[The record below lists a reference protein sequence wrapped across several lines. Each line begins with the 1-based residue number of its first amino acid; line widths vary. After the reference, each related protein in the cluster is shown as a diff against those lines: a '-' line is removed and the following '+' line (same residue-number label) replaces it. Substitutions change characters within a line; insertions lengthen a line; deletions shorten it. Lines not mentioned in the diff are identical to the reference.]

1 MTLHWTQ
8 YLSGATAIYCWL
20 VAGVFLAFSDFIM
33 KSLAA
38 IPPDQAMRAMQSI
51 NILVFR
57 SIFMVGLFAVS
68 AASLMFIAMGF
79 FNGGG
84 GSGLLM
90 AAGVIYLISVMGVT
104 MAGNV
109 PLNNELAVLDP
120 SATDALQVW
129 QRYLNVW
136 VNWNHVRT
144 LGAAAAAL
152 LMTIATFR
160 LA

>member
-8 YLSGATAIYCWL
+8 YFSGAAAIYCWL

-33 KSLAA
+33 KSLGA

-68 AASLMFIAMGF
+68 AASLMFIAMGV
-79 FNGGG
+79 FNGGS
-84 GSGLLM
+84 GSGLLA
-90 AAGVIYLISVMGVT
+90 AAGVIYLVSVMGVT

-109 PLNNELAVLDP
+109 PLNNELAILDP
-120 SATDALQVW
+120 ASIDAAQVW

-152 LMTIATFR
+152 LMTFATFR

>member
-1 MTLHWTQ
+1 
-8 YLSGATAIYCWL
+8 
-20 VAGVFLAFSDFIM
+20 M

-68 AASLMFIAMGF
+68 AASLVFIAMGF

-84 GSGLLM
+84 GSGLLV

-144 LGAAAAAL
+144 LGAAATAL